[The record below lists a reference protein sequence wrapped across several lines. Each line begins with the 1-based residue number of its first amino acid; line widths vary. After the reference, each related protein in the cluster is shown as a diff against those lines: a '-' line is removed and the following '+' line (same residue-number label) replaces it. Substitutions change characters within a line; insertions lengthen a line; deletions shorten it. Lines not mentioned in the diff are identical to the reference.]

1 MDAFIYFYINNSNE
15 TLSLPAFVSAFKDDI
30 TIDYEPK
37 KIPLNFSKYLP
48 GSSERK
54 LTLSIDVFAN
64 NYEQAKSNFKTLSM
78 LNRLLFLLKDS
89 ETGNPRKTA
98 ILNVLYNNLII
109 RPNGNPSG
117 APNKEGLP
125 CYLTTMSQEIQYE
138 SGFYTFKKYV
148 FPKLVKVSMTLI
160 PVLKSTGEDS
170 PSWFVDE
177 NGTININ
184 KSNYK
189 DNYWPY
195 AAPVERAP
203 QQRQSSATT
212 PTGQNNKPPASAT
225 QAARRANTDAAA
237 AAGTNT
243 GIPNNLVMVKSEPPQ
258 QSYDVNSAYNSVV
271 GGSQAD
277 IKPPNASINGGQSL
291 ESPSYSFST
300 KKNPNG
306 TVVTK
311 EEQTMIA
318 KNGKSD
324 NPNYSKAKEE
334 LAASRREELEEHKTG
349 VLKLEF

>member
-30 TIDYEPK
+30 TIDYEAK

-89 ETGNPRKTA
+89 ETSNPRKTA

-195 AAPVERAP
+195 SAPVERTP
-203 QQRQSSATT
+203 QQRQATAST
-212 PTGQNNKPPASAT
+212 PTGQNNKPPTSAT
-225 QAARRANTDAAA
+225 QAARRANTDSAAS
-237 AAGTNT
+237 AGSTAGSAERAIAEYAQRYSGTANSTSATGNT
-243 GIPNNLVMVKSEPPQ
+243 
-258 QSYDVNSAYNSVV
+258 
-271 GGSQAD
+271 QAD
-277 IKPPNASINGGQSL
+277 IKRPNASLDGSESI
-291 ESPSYSFST
+291 ESPSYSFTT
-300 KKNPNG
+300 KKDPNG

-324 NPNYSKAKEE
+324 NPNYSKFKEE
-334 LAASRREELEEHKTG
+334 QAASRREELEEHKTG
-349 VLKLEF
+349 VLKL